1 MLYLF
6 IEDCKQPEGY
16 KVGLLLNV
24 SSLVAIFMTKT
35 YVDTSDHK

>member
-16 KVGLLLNV
+16 KVGLLKYHNNAMYTRQWT
-24 SSLVAIFMTKT
+24 AIF
-35 YVDTSDHK
+35 